1 MGWEARETGRIVFV
15 EIWGLIGKMVQ
26 HWKEQ
31 TINDD
36 FSSVSR
42 IFYLFKKKKVIGN
55 LNKDCER
62 LFKSCDCLKLK
73 SQGVPCLSLMLFPT
87 KD

>member
-15 EIWGLIGKMVQ
+15 KIWGLIGKMVQ

-31 TINDD
+31 TINDE

-42 IFYLFKKKKVIGN
+42 IFDLFLKKKKM
-55 LNKDCER
+55 
-62 LFKSCDCLKLK
+62 
-73 SQGVPCLSLMLFPT
+73 SLAI
-87 KD
+87 